1 MGGVAFIGM
10 KWVRS
15 YMASRLRRGISARA
29 LGPNEARVL
38 YDGTVALCAAMLS
51 LALDAAFVRHASPDG
66 RLWCAMLVL
75 APILVTAS
83 LALGIYGR
91 LRFSPGRVKALAL
104 ALSVAIAA
112 ALAALISND
121 VPFALLWVAIAGG
134 PIIVARLLLGI
145 AQTARRT
152 SLAVAVND
160 RGPVL
165 VIGGAGYIGTHAVEQ
180 LLSAGHAVRVLDRLM
195 YGRSSLSDFA
205 ANPRFSFVE
214 GDAADIS
221 RLTEAMRGA
230 SAVVH
235 LAGLVG
241 DPACA
246 VDPEF
251 TRHTNIFVTRMVRAI
266 AQSMGVRRFIFSSSC
281 SVYGVSDDPVDELSR
296 LTPVS
301 LYAQT
306 KIDSE
311 GELLSNTPDDFF
323 ITILRFATVFG
334 HSRRPRFD
342 LVGNLFAAQA
352 IEDGVITVVGPDQW
366 RPFIHVRDLGRAIA
380 ETIDADPLVVQSQI
394 FNVGDE
400 RLNTTILGLAKAVQ
414 AVAQTYRPV
423 EITVTEDPADK
434 RNYAVSF
441 DKIQRTLGFRAQ
453 TSLEDGI
460 RELIEKH
467 RQGAYAH
474 YREEAYSN
482 VAMTRHALDRFHDPD
497 ELSRIYAPL
506 SR

>member
-1 MGGVAFIGM
+1 VIWA
-10 KWVRS
+10 RS
-15 YMASRLRRGISARA
+15 YLTSRIRRGFSTKT

-38 YDGTVALCAAMLS
+38 YDAATAFVAGLVA
-51 LALDAAFVRHASPDG
+51 LALDGLLARHGLPGWRAVVATFALGPFLVAAN
-66 RLWCAMLVL
+66 
-75 APILVTAS
+75 
-83 LALGIYGR
+83 LALGIYSR
-91 LRFSPGRVKALAL
+91 LRFAPGSVKAVVLAG
-104 ALSVAIAA
+104 SVTLCAAFGWIVSGHVSFA
-112 ALAALISND
+112 ALWIC
-121 VPFALLWVAIAGG
+121 IAGG
-134 PIIVARLLLGI
+134 PIIVARVLLGI
-145 AQTARRT
+145 AQTSSRT
-152 SLAVAVND
+152 PLVVAVND

-180 LLSAGHAVRVLDRLM
+180 LLQRGHSVRVLDRLM
-195 YGRSSLSDFA
+195 YGQSSLDDFVP
-205 ANPRFSFVE
+205 NPRFSFVE

-221 RLTEAMRGA
+221 RLTEAMRGV

-246 VDPEF
+246 VDPDF
-251 TRHTNIFVTRMVRAI
+251 TRHTNIVVTRMVRAV
-266 AQSMGVRRFIFSSSC
+266 AQSMGVRRFIFASSC
-281 SVYGVSDDPVDELSR
+281 SVYGVSDQPCDELSP
-296 LTPVS
+296 LNPVS

-311 GELLSNTPDDFF
+311 RELLTNTPDDFF

-352 IEDGVITVVGPDQW
+352 IEDGLITVIGPDQW
-366 RPFIHVRDLGRAIA
+366 RPFVHVRDLGRAIA
-380 ETIDADPLVVQSQI
+380 ETVDADPLVVQSQI

-400 RLNTTILGLAKAVQ
+400 RLNTTILQIAQAVQ
-414 AVAQTYRPV
+414 EVARAYRPV
-423 EITVTEDPADK
+423 DISVTDDPLDK

-441 DKIQRTLGFRAQ
+441 AKIQRTLGFRAQ
-453 TSLEDGI
+453 TLLAAGI
-460 RELIEKH
+460 RELIENH
-467 RQGAYAH
+467 RHGAYAH

-482 VAMTRHALDRFHDPD
+482 VAMTRRALERFHDPD

-506 SR
+506 AR